1 MSELADRLAEKAGI
15 EKRVA
20 QTFLSAVIDTIRDG
34 VNNDKI
40 VKIKGLGTFKV
51 IDVDARESV
60 NVNTGER
67 VVISSH
73 QKLTFTPDASMK
85 DLVNKPFSQFDTVVL
100 NEGVDFDNM
109 NSSENIETEPSEEEE
124 EKPITE
130 EVQNDSDTTVELPE
144 VIEETPVQEE
154 APVQEEV
161 PVQEEETPILVEEPV
176 QDVEEEEVVLVQE
189 EETPVQD
196 DQEEE
201 ETPVQEEEEVP
212 IQKDEA
218 PTQEED
224 TTNQS
229 YWWLWLIIF
238 IIACVLSFAGG
249 YLLGSH
255 KHRTSENT
263 MQTDSLAPAPSTK
276 VAPSELKDTLNK
288 DTLSTNIKTE
298 TVSQEKPKATNV
310 APQQQKEDSDWKK
323 YEEKDARV
331 RTGAYKIVGTDYTIT
346 VKSGDTMKR
355 IANRVLGEGMEC
367 YIEVYNNISSGQA
380 LQEGQELKIPKLE
393 LKKKLKQ
400 KTE

>member
-109 NSSENIETEPSEEEE
+109 NSSENIEAEPSEEE

-154 APVQEEV
+154 APVQET
-161 PVQEEETPILVEEPV
+161 PVQEEEPV

-201 ETPVQEEEEVP
+201 ETPIQEEEEVP
-212 IQKDEA
+212 IQKEEA
-218 PTQEED
+218 PTQEKD

-263 MQTDSLAPAPSTK
+263 MQTESLAPAPSTK

>member
-109 NSSENIETEPSEEEE
+109 NSSENIEAEPSEEEE

-154 APVQEEV
+154 APVQEEEPIQEET
-161 PVQEEETPILVEEPV
+161 PVQEEEPV

-255 KHRTSENT
+255 KHRTRENT
-263 MQTDSLAPAPSTK
+263 MQTESLAPAPSTK

-310 APQQQKEDSDWKK
+310 TPQQQKEDSDWKK

-380 LQEGQELKIPKLE
+380 LHEGQELKIPKLE

-400 KTE
+400 KKE

>member
-109 NSSENIETEPSEEEE
+109 NSSENIEAEPSEEEE

-154 APVQEEV
+154 APVQEE
-161 PVQEEETPILVEEPV
+161 EPV

-201 ETPVQEEEEVP
+201 ETPIQEEEEVP

-263 MQTDSLAPAPSTK
+263 MQTESLAPAPSTK

-380 LQEGQELKIPKLE
+380 LHEGQELKIPKLE

-400 KTE
+400 KKE

>member
-109 NSSENIETEPSEEEE
+109 NSSENIEAEPSEEEE

-154 APVQEEV
+154 E
-161 PVQEEETPILVEEPV
+161 PI

-201 ETPVQEEEEVP
+201 ETPIQEEEEVP

-218 PTQEED
+218 PTQEKD

-263 MQTDSLAPAPSTK
+263 MQTESLAPAPSTK

-310 APQQQKEDSDWKK
+310 APQQQKEESDWKK

>member
-109 NSSENIETEPSEEEE
+109 NSSENIEAEPSEEEE
-124 EKPITE
+124 KKPITE

-154 APVQEEV
+154 V
-161 PVQEEETPILVEEPV
+161 PVQEEETPILEEEPV

-201 ETPVQEEEEVP
+201 ETPVQDDQEEEVP

-229 YWWLWLIIF
+229 YWWLWLIII
-238 IIACVLSFAGG
+238 IIASVLSFAGG

-263 MQTDSLAPAPSTK
+263 MQTESLAPAPSTK

>member
-109 NSSENIETEPSEEEE
+109 NSSENIEAEPSEEE

-144 VIEETPVQEE
+144 VIEETPIQEE
-154 APVQEEV
+154 APAQEEV
-161 PVQEEETPILVEEPV
+161 PVQEEETPILEEEPV

-229 YWWLWLIIF
+229 YWWLWLIII
-238 IIACVLSFAGG
+238 IIASVLSFAGG

-263 MQTDSLAPAPSTK
+263 MQTESLAPAPSTK

>member
-73 QKLTFTPDASMK
+73 QKLTFTPDASLK

-109 NSSENIETEPSEEEE
+109 NLNSSENIETEPSEE

-144 VIEETPVQEE
+144 VIEETPIQEE
-154 APVQEEV
+154 APVQEEEPIQEET
-161 PVQEEETPILVEEPV
+161 PVQEEEPV

-263 MQTDSLAPAPSTK
+263 MQTESLAPAPSTK

-310 APQQQKEDSDWKK
+310 APQQQKEESDWKK

>member
-109 NSSENIETEPSEEEE
+109 NSSENIEAEPSEEE

-154 APVQEEV
+154 APVQET
-161 PVQEEETPILVEEPV
+161 PVQEEEPV

-201 ETPVQEEEEVP
+201 ETPIQEEEEVP
-212 IQKDEA
+212 IQKEEA
-218 PTQEED
+218 PTQEKD

-263 MQTDSLAPAPSTK
+263 MQTESLAPAPSTK

-288 DTLSTNIKTE
+288 DTLSTNIKTD

>member
-1 MSELADRLAEKAGI
+1 MGKIIMSELADRLAEKAGI

-100 NEGVDFDNM
+100 NEGVDFDNL
-109 NSSENIETEPSEEEE
+109 NSSENIEAEPSEE

-144 VIEETPVQEE
+144 VIEETPIQEE
-154 APVQEEV
+154 PVQEEV

-176 QDVEEEEVVLVQE
+176 QDV
-189 EETPVQD
+189 
-196 DQEEE
+196 
-201 ETPVQEEEEVP
+201 EEEEVP

-263 MQTDSLAPAPSTK
+263 MQTESLAPAPSTK

-298 TVSQEKPKATNV
+298 TVSQEKPKSTNV

>member
-109 NSSENIETEPSEEEE
+109 NSSENIEAEPSEEE

-144 VIEETPVQEE
+144 VIEETPIQEE
-154 APVQEEV
+154 APAQEEV

-263 MQTDSLAPAPSTK
+263 MQTESLAPAPSTK

>member
-109 NSSENIETEPSEEEE
+109 NSSENIEAEPSEEE

-154 APVQEEV
+154 APVQEE
-161 PVQEEETPILVEEPV
+161 EPV

-201 ETPVQEEEEVP
+201 ETPIQEEEEVP

-255 KHRTSENT
+255 RHRTSENT
-263 MQTDSLAPAPSTK
+263 MQTESLAPAPSTK

-380 LQEGQELKIPKLE
+380 LHEGQELKIPKLE

>member
-73 QKLTFTPDASMK
+73 QKLTFTPDASLK

-109 NSSENIETEPSEEEE
+109 NSSENIEAEPSEEE

-154 APVQEEV
+154 APVQEE
-161 PVQEEETPILVEEPV
+161 PVQEEEPV

-212 IQKDEA
+212 IQKEEA
-218 PTQEED
+218 PTQEKD

-263 MQTDSLAPAPSTK
+263 MQTESLAPAPSTK

>member
-109 NSSENIETEPSEEEE
+109 NLNSSENIETEPSEE

-154 APVQEEV
+154 
-161 PVQEEETPILVEEPV
+161 ETPILVEEPV
-176 QDVEEEEVVLVQE
+176 QDVEEEEVVLVQ
-189 EETPVQD
+189 
-196 DQEEE
+196 E

-255 KHRTSENT
+255 KHRTSQENT
-263 MQTDSLAPAPSTK
+263 MQTESLAPAPSTK

-393 LKKKLKQ
+393 LKKKLKH

>member
-109 NSSENIETEPSEEEE
+109 NSSENIEAEPSEEE

-144 VIEETPVQEE
+144 VIEETPIQEE

-263 MQTDSLAPAPSTK
+263 MQTESLAPAPSTK

-288 DTLSTNIKTE
+288 DTLSTNIKSE

>member
-109 NSSENIETEPSEEEE
+109 NSSENIEAEPSEEEEE

-144 VIEETPVQEE
+144 VIEETPIQEE
-154 APVQEEV
+154 A

-196 DQEEE
+196 YQEEE

-263 MQTDSLAPAPSTK
+263 MQTESLAPAPSTK

-310 APQQQKEDSDWKK
+310 APQQQKEESDWKK

>member
-73 QKLTFTPDASMK
+73 QKLTFTPDASLK

-109 NSSENIETEPSEEEE
+109 NLNSSENIETEPSEE

-144 VIEETPVQEE
+144 VIEETPIQEE
-154 APVQEEV
+154 APVQEEEPIQEET
-161 PVQEEETPILVEEPV
+161 PVQEEEPV

-263 MQTDSLAPAPSTK
+263 MQTESLAPAPSTK

>member
-109 NSSENIETEPSEEEE
+109 NSSENIEAEPSEEE

-130 EVQNDSDTTVELPE
+130 EVQNDSDTTIELPE
-144 VIEETPVQEE
+144 VVEETPVQEE
-154 APVQEEV
+154 PVQEEPVQEEV

-176 QDVEEEEVVLVQE
+176 QDVEEEEVVLVQ
-189 EETPVQD
+189 
-196 DQEEE
+196 E

-255 KHRTSENT
+255 KHRTSQENT
-263 MQTDSLAPAPSTK
+263 MQTESLAPAPSTK

>member
-73 QKLTFTPDASMK
+73 QKLTFTPDSSMK

-109 NSSENIETEPSEEEE
+109 NSSENIEAEPSEEEE

-154 APVQEEV
+154 APVQEE
-161 PVQEEETPILVEEPV
+161 EPV

-201 ETPVQEEEEVP
+201 ETPIQEEEEVP

-255 KHRTSENT
+255 KHRTSQENT
-263 MQTDSLAPAPSTK
+263 MQTESLAPAPSTK

-393 LKKKLKQ
+393 LKKKLKH

>member
-109 NSSENIETEPSEEEE
+109 NSSENIEAEPSEEE

-154 APVQEEV
+154 EPIQEETPVQE
-161 PVQEEETPILVEEPV
+161 EEPV

-189 EETPVQD
+189 GETPVQD

-263 MQTDSLAPAPSTK
+263 MQTESLAPAPSTK

-288 DTLSTNIKTE
+288 DTLSTTIKSE

-355 IANRVLGEGMEC
+355 IANRVLGDGMEC

>member
-109 NSSENIETEPSEEEE
+109 NSSENIEAEPSEEE

-154 APVQEEV
+154 APVQEEEPIQEEPVQEEV

-176 QDVEEEEVVLVQE
+176 QDVEEEEVVLVQ
-189 EETPVQD
+189 
-196 DQEEE
+196 E

-263 MQTDSLAPAPSTK
+263 MQTESLAPAPSTK

-298 TVSQEKPKATNV
+298 IVSQEKPKATNV

-393 LKKKLKQ
+393 LKKKLKH